1 MEGREAL
8 RSGRTRDSYRECLV
22 WLTGCPKHLLEL
34 ITASKRI
41 IVTEHHLTVL
51 V

>member
-1 MEGREAL
+1 MAGQ
-8 RSGRTRDSYRECLV
+8 GTV
-22 WLTGCPKHLLEL
+22 TGVLCRADRMPRHFLEL

-41 IVTEHHLTVL
+41 IVTENHLIVL